1 MVSQQRGKKKSV
13 SQSAVRGTKFLR
25 ERFNDNAK
33 TKAKQQTP
41 GREYR
46 VDKL

>member
-1 MVSQQRGKKKSV
+1 MVSRQRGKKKSV
-13 SQSAVRGTKFLR
+13 SQSAVRRAKFLR
-25 ERFNDNAK
+25 ERFNDTAK

-41 GREYR
+41 GRENR